1 MPQLKPIESFGLNR
15 PALESISSDMLDVT
29 LEAYNEQYGTE
40 YTKENKPEAID
51 YFISG
56 LILISLFG
64 WDKADKSKLPKET
77 LDQLENIFKDPKTEK
92 VEYEGIN
99 ATTQKD
105 FDNALFKQ
113 ELVKTIESKG
123 VKGDISKDKAQKAIQ
138 DIENSKTPSSLSKEE
153 FEEIREETAKNIVKN
168 KPKLSEE
175 NQKKVTKKRTKV
187 ISESLSTTLY
197 HNINEILA
205 TNDGLEYVGGIT
217 MGDDLVRPKH
227 QEHNRKYWKKDE
239 YKPWYDFNCRC
250 FYNFG
255 SKEKLESLGY
265 TRLKGI

>member
-15 PALESISSDMLDVT
+15 PALESITGEMLDVT
-29 LEAYNEQYGTE
+29 LNAYNEQYGTD

-64 WDKADKSKLPKET
+64 WDKADKSKLPKAT
-77 LDQLENIFKDPKTEK
+77 LDQLENIFKDPKTGK

-99 ATTQKD
+99 ATTQKE
-105 FDNALFKQ
+105 FDNAIKNSPDGVITDDQKQ
-113 ELVKTIESKG
+113 KIISSRVKI
-123 VKGDISKDKAQKAIQ
+123 
-138 DIENSKTPSSLSKEE
+138 
-153 FEEIREETAKNIVKN
+153 
-168 KPKLSEE
+168 
-175 NQKKVTKKRTKV
+175 
-187 ISESLSTTLY
+187 ISESLSTTLF

-205 TNDGLEYVGGIT
+205 TNDGLDYVGAIT

-227 QEHNRKYWKKDE
+227 QEHNRKYWLRDE

-255 SKEKLESLGY
+255 SKEKLENLGY